1 MNVSFSREFRY
12 RNLGVAYAGRRGPR
26 PGFFILGGI
35 GVLLVCCICV
45 GLLIGIRVSG
55 VSIPNPLSSVFAS
68 ATPTPDKTAPVP
80 LKSKGLGE
88 NGLELTVTSFQRPL
102 QVQGLTKAPPDQQ
115 FILVSVSLRNTRT
128 SGTPIKVGPGDF
140 KVKGDGGLVYDA
152 NPKIVTIEN
161 LMMAQDSVGP
171 GKDLE
176 RELIFQIAK
185 DDSGLKLY
193 WTAGKTTRVFLLEPQ
208 Q

>member
-1 MNVSFSREFRY
+1 MSFSREFRY
-12 RNLGVAYAGRRGPR
+12 RNLGVVYEDRRGLR
-26 PGFFILGGI
+26 PGWFILGGI

-45 GLLIGIRVSG
+45 GLLIGVRLSG
-55 VSIPNPLSSVFAS
+55 VPIPNPLSSAFAG
-68 ATPTPDKTAPVP
+68 ATPTTDKTAPVP

-102 QVQGLTKAPPDQQ
+102 KVEGQTQVPPDQQ
-115 FILVSVSLRNTRT
+115 FILVSVLLHSTR
-128 SGTPIKVGPGDF
+128 SSSAPIKVSPGDF
-140 KVKGDGGLVYDA
+140 KVKGDGGLAYDA

-161 LMMAQDSVGP
+161 LMMPQDSVGP

-193 WTAGKTTRVFLLEPQ
+193 WAAGKTPRVFLLEPLQ
-208 Q
+208 